1 MPVEE
6 LDLRAKMLRE
16 RLWGIERAP
25 DNKSVHEL
33 REEAIMESL
42 SEVVEE
48 ARLKTLQEELYAV
61 GKTPEDAILALAH
74 FKGWGDVT
82 NITPLEGGDP
92 KYTWGKSFYADG
104 TSMKAAGWTVPG
116 GSVLTWWK

>member
-16 RLWGIERAP
+16 RLWQIQTAP
-25 DNKSVHEL
+25 DNKSVHQL
-33 REEAIMESL
+33 REESIIETL

-82 NITPLEGGDP
+82 GIAPLEGGDP

-116 GSVLTWWK
+116 GIVLTWWK